1 MAEELLLI
9 KNFSG
14 GISSASKVA
23 QPPGSFR
30 FGRGLDI
37 HTDPDKLSINPA
49 STKDSGSTV
58 VDLPLFGSTNTVNDN
73 LYFLGDAGKLYKRTS
88 AGVWSILST
97 YTDAQGMGFFSGTN
111 LIYFVSNNQQ
121 YTLDPSN
128 DGLNSYRALN
138 SADWHPVESFLDKI
152 FTGNG
157 RELISTDASAIDYD
171 SATTGGGITI
181 DFNYTIRCLK
191 NLGNWLFIGA
201 TSDNSSDAR
210 YFLWDGYSDDYN
222 YSRTLKGEDGIN
234 AVDMADDGT
243 VLIFAGKKGHIY
255 QLTGESAPLTP
266 VKTIPLIE
274 KDKTIEIYP
283 GSVCN
288 YQGDNLFG
296 ISNGTSITAERGVYS
311 WTYADI
317 NYPTALNF
325 DYAISTETTT
335 GITLQIGALLAPNST
350 DLFIGWRDGANYGVD
365 KIDGTGAQTTAVMET
380 LIHDASRPFQRKR
393 YKNFKIKLAG
403 NLAADEVITVS
414 YKADRASSFTSM
426 GTIDYSVDG
435 AINVKNFKPD
445 ILAYELELQL
455 SFANAGNTA
464 PSIDSIIAIYDIENL
479 I

>member
-1 MAEELLLI
+1 MPEEILLI

-30 FGRGLDI
+30 FGRGLNI
-37 HTDPDKLSINPA
+37 HEDPDKLSINPA
-49 STKDSGSTV
+49 STKDSGDTV
-58 VDLPLFGSTNTVNDN
+58 VDLPLFGCTNTVNAN

-88 AGVWSILST
+88 AGAWSVLST
-97 YTDAQGMGFFSGTN
+97 YTNAEGMGFFSGTN
-111 LIYFVSNNQQ
+111 LIYFVSNDQQ
-121 YTLDPSN
+121 YTLNPSN
-128 DGLNSYRALN
+128 DGLNSYRELN
-138 SADWHPVESFLDKI
+138 SATWHPVESFLDKV

-171 SATTGGGITI
+171 SATVGGGLTV
-181 DFNYTIRCLK
+181 DFNYSIRCLK

-210 YFLWDGYSDDYN
+210 YFLWDKYSEDYN

-234 AVDMADDGT
+234 AVDIADDGT
-243 VLIFAGKKGHIY
+243 ILIYAGKKGNIY
-255 QLTGESAPLTP
+255 QLTGIDAPLVP

-274 KDKTIEIYP
+274 TNKTAEVYP

-296 ISNGTSITAERGVYS
+296 ISAGTTVTGERGVYS
-311 WTYADI
+311 WTYTDI
-317 NYPTALNF
+317 NYPTGLNF
-325 DYAISTETTT
+325 DYAISTATTT

-350 DLFIGWRDGANYGVD
+350 DLFVGWRDGANYGID
-365 KIDGTGAQTTAVMET
+365 KIDGTGAQATAKLET
-380 LIHDASRPFQRKR
+380 LIHDAGQPFRRKH

-403 NLAADEVITVS
+403 NLATGEMITVS

-455 SFANAGNTA
+455 SFANANNTA
-464 PSIDSIIAIYDIENL
+464 PSIDSIIAVYEIENL